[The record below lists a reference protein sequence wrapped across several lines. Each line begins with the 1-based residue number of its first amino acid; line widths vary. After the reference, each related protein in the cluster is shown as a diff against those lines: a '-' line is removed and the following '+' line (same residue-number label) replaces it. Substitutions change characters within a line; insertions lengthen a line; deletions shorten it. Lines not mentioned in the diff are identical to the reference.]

1 MLKIVIRVPATI
13 NHPQVAQK
21 LRDLTWQNIR
31 SIRIQAGRNSLS
43 GMPMSSFIPSIRNNV
58 SNKINVQHST
68 SSSGSLWGSK
78 FQLSRDSMR
87 CRRVIGFMLGGLAA
101 SLIPEVIYGTFPDNE
116 ILTAECDN
124 GLQCFAS
131 GYTCH

>member
-1 MLKIVIRVPATI
+1 
-13 NHPQVAQK
+13 
-21 LRDLTWQNIR
+21 
-31 SIRIQAGRNSLS
+31 
-43 GMPMSSFIPSIRNNV
+43 
-58 SNKINVQHST
+58 
-68 SSSGSLWGSK
+68 
-78 FQLSRDSMR
+78 MR